1 MDYSDDNCHD
11 PERGDGFTAG
21 QIQRMRVFW
30 EIYRAGDVMAPPST
44 LTGTGVD
51 TSSETVDV
59 YIEFQYDRFPE
70 ETSWGITNSAGELV
84 VSYPSG
90 TGEGLLTG
98 TLPFPPDTY
107 TLTVRDSVGDGFCC
121 IYGRGYVL
129 VSVGGADPVGGYGN
143 FISTGTVT
151 FTVKATAG
159 ATSSSGGTMPN
170 LGSMT
175 VPQGSMVA
183 DAPKDDTPPVPTVG
197 ASSAKEPRV
206 WKALAP
212 ALALLAFRAVA
223 V

>member
-21 QIQRMRVFW
+21 QIQRMRAFW

-44 LTGTGVD
+44 LNGTGVD

-70 ETSWGITNSAGELV
+70 ETSWSITNSAGELV

-90 TGEGLLTG
+90 TGAGLLTG

-107 TLTVRDSVGDGFCC
+107 TLIVRDSVGDGFCC
-121 IYGRGYVL
+121 EYGRGYVL
-129 VSVGGADPVGGYGN
+129 VSVGGADPVGGYGD

-151 FTVKATAG
+151 FTVKSTAG
-159 ATSSSGGTMPN
+159 ASSSSGVTMPDP
-170 LGSMT
+170 GSMT

-183 DAPKDDTPPVPTVG
+183 YAPKDNTPPAAV
-197 ASSAKEPRV
+197 SSAKEPRV

-212 ALALLAFRAVA
+212 ALALLVFRTFAV
-223 V
+223 